1 MRGIAKFYTW
11 FWIVYFP
18 VCIAFAYTVNF
29 DWSDEILTV
38 LLLAYAVV
46 RHRYL
51 VKSKERTREIMI
63 YIGVMVFYLG
73 YSLLLRVTTPR
84 GVMLDFMQQLRP
96 YAVFYLTWMMAPRF
110 TLFQRKLLR
119 NVMLATYGAY
129 LLAFLF
135 YPSLVDPF
143 AAAGAAAGGT
153 IESASLGQIAI
164 CCGMVYYLFSKHTPM
179 NRNIAILI
187 MLVGLL
193 SGKSK
198 YFGECVVFIALVVFV
213 KKKIDY
219 TSPLTLLKVAA
230 LAVVVIFFTWSKF
243 NAYYVEGFQD
253 DSEVMA
259 RPATYTTGL
268 QIMFHDYIPFGSGL
282 GSFGVAA
289 AAKEYSPLYYK
300 YNLDQV
306 WGLTPENPMF
316 LADAFY
322 PTLVEYGIVGFVLF
336 LVFWKRRL
344 WEANRIPNMVYYRMA
359 LMAIMALALE
369 STADSSYLSGKGMGY
384 FMILA
389 LCLNSARRRPRR
401 RKRLLPATDGH
412 EPVAIGNRMA
422 AEESAMTAVE
432 SVASSVESSASS
444 VQNSA
449 SSVDVES
456 TAERT
461 AEVQPHERP

>member
-51 VKSKERTREIMI
+51 VRSKVRTNEIMTYVGI
-63 YIGVMVFYLG
+63 MIFYLF

-84 GVMLDFMQQLRP
+84 GVLLDFMQQLRP

-119 NVMLATYGAY
+119 NVMLATYGLY
-129 LLAFLF
+129 LVAFF
-135 YPSLVDPF
+135 FFPSLVDPF
-143 AAAGAAAGGT
+143 AAGSVRSGAAV
-153 IESASLGQIAI
+153 ESAALGQIAI
-164 CCGMVYYLFSKHTPM
+164 SCGMVYYLFSKHTPM
-179 NRNIAILI
+179 NRNIAVLI
-187 MLVGLL
+187 MLLGLL

-198 YFGECVVFIALVVFV
+198 YFGECVVFIALVFFV
-213 KKKIDY
+213 KRKIDY
-219 TSPLTLLKVAA
+219 TSPVTLLKVAVLGA
-230 LAVVVIFFTWSKF
+230 VVIFFTWAKF

-268 QIMFHDYIPFGSGL
+268 QIMFHDFIPFGSGL

-289 AAKEYSPLYYK
+289 AAKEYSPLYYR
-300 YNLDQV
+300 YHLDGV
-306 WGLTPENPMF
+306 WGLTPDNPMF

-322 PTLVEYGIVGFVLF
+322 PTLAEFGIVGFVLF

-369 STADSSYLSGKGMGY
+369 STADSSYLSGRGMGY

-389 LCLNSARRRPRR
+389 LCLNSARRRKLRNP
-401 RKRLLPATDGH
+401 K
-412 EPVAIGNRMA
+412 PVRQKGMS
-422 AEESAMTAVE
+422 AEDCA
-432 SVASSVESSASS
+432 
-444 VQNSA
+444 
-449 SSVDVES
+449 
-456 TAERT
+456 AERT
-461 AEVQPHERP
+461 AKIQ